1 MADILPSGSENENLS
16 DSDDDYVPNP
26 NTKDAVSSD
35 EGDISV
41 SDSEDEEPL
50 SNVSARGK
58 QKYTWTKVR
67 GDQDN
72 SLNPQ
77 FTSQDIKE
85 GPEMGRPIHYFGIF
99 FSNQLLDLIVEQSN
113 LYACQ
118 VDPNKSLN
126 LTRSELRIFIGTI
139 IYMSIFGLLRH
150 RLCWSQTC
158 SIPRVADS
166 MSRKRYEE
174 IKKTLHFNNNGNFPN
189 DRNDMNRDKLFKLR
203 PFLDNLQQKFS
214 NQVKPQ
220 MLCVD
225 EQIVPFKGISS
236 LEQYNPKKSNKWGYK
251 IFVPCDSG
259 GLIHYF
265 EVYTRKIL
273 PASGKEDIG
282 ASGNIVLRLASII
295 PKHKN
300 YLLFFDNWFTSMKLL
315 TTLQM
320 DGIYFLDT
328 IRKDRIPGLQFPNDK
343 IMKKQGRGTFEEY
356 TTTVQGVPIIALKW
370 FDITAWIR
378 YKIVMVNIGLPKKDI
393 IDSLG
398 FRGEVAEGLCHSGND
413 PNSRKRGRPS
423 GSIEREFQDKRK
435 RSQTK
440 PIPQFD
446 VRTDRVGHFPC
457 GKEQRQRCKKPNCGL
472 KTYFYCIKCEVYLY
486 KTKNC
491 FAEFH
496 I

>member
-1 MADILPSGSENENLS
+1 MDIDSVNIRAKEENTCSEDMADILPSGSEDENLS

-77 FTSQDIKE
+77 FTSQDIEE
-85 GPEMGRPIHYFGIF
+85 GPEMGRPIHYLEMF

-113 LYACQ
+113 LYSFQ
-118 VDPNKSLN
+118 VDPNKPLN
-126 LTRSELRIFIGTI
+126 LTRSELRIFIGTT
-139 IYMSIFGLLRH
+139 IYMSIFGLPRH
-150 RLCWSQTC
+150 RLHWSQTC
-158 SIPRVADS
+158 RIPQVADS
-166 MSRKRYEE
+166 MSRKRWEE
-174 IKKTLHFNNNGNFPN
+174 IKKTLHFNNNENLPN
-189 DRNDMNRDKLFKLR
+189 DRNDIHRDKLFKLR
-203 PFLDNLQQKFS
+203 PFLDNLQQKIS

-225 EQIVPFKGISS
+225 EQIVPFKGMSS
-236 LEQYNPKKSNKWGYK
+236 LKQYNPKKPNKWGYK
-251 IFVPCDSG
+251 ISVLCDSG
-259 GLIHYF
+259 GLIHNF
-265 EVYTRKIL
+265 EVYTGKKL

-295 PKHKN
+295 PKQKN
-300 YLLFFDNWFTSMKLL
+300 YLLFFDNWFTSIKLV

-320 DGIYFLDT
+320 DGIYCLGT
-328 IRKDRIPGLQFPNDK
+328 IRKDRIPGLKFPNDK
-343 IMKKQGRGTFEEY
+343 IMKKQGR
-356 TTTVQGVPIIALKW
+356 V
-370 FDITAWIR
+370 TAWIR
-378 YKIVMVNIGLPKKDI
+378 YKIDMVNIGLPTKDI

-413 PNSRKRGRPS
+413 LNSRKRGRPS
-423 GSIEREFQDKRK
+423 GSVEREFQEKRK

-440 PIPQFD
+440 PISQFD
-446 VRTDRVGHFPC
+446 VRTDKVGHFPC
-457 GKEQRQRCKKPNCGL
+457 EKKQRQRCKKPNCGL
-472 KTYFYCIKCEVYLY
+472 KTYFYCIKCEVYLCIN
-486 KTKNC
+486 KERNC